1 MQANPFRTLPQTVEI
16 GGRYISIDPD
26 FRVFVALET
35 EMESDEPDVAGV
47 ISAFYRGVVPQ
58 DVEKAVEKFILF
70 YSCHDGGEEYRPNT
84 ESKGKDAGKWYDFA
98 QDADALL
105 ASFLDA
111 YGIDLS
117 TAELHWWTFRRL
129 MLNLPPDT
137 PFMQRVKYRTADT
150 SKMTKEERKHYI
162 KMRNIYAL
170 KRSIPAMTVEQRDDA
185 MREKMRR
192 RYEEAQRYVE
202 ENGAK
207 KS

>member
-1 MQANPFRTLPQTVEI
+1 MRDNPFRTLPQTVEI
-16 GGRYISIDPD
+16 RGRYIPIDPD
-26 FRVFVALET
+26 FRVFVALEN
-35 EMESDEPDVAGV
+35 EIDSESPDVAGV
-47 ISAFYRGVVPQ
+47 ISAFYLGNVPI

-70 YSCHDGGEEYRPNT
+70 YSCHDSGDEYTPNT
-84 ESKGKDAGKWYDFA
+84 EKKGKDAGKWYDFA

-105 ASFLDA
+105 ASFLDT

-117 TAELHWWTFRRL
+117 TAKLHWWTFRRL

-170 KRSIPAMTVEQRDDA
+170 KRSAPSMTVEQRDDA

-192 RYEEAQRYVE
+192 RYEEAKRYVE
-202 ENGAK
+202 ENGDG

>member
-1 MQANPFRTLPQTVEI
+1 MRANPFRALPETVEI
-16 GGRYISIDPD
+16 GGRFIPIDPD

-35 EMESDEPDVAGV
+35 EIGSEAPDLAGV
-47 ISAFYRGVVPQ
+47 ISAFYRGNIPQ
-58 DVEKAVEKFILF
+58 DTETAVEKFISF
-70 YSCHDGGEEYRPNT
+70 YTCHDDRDKYERT
-84 ESKGKDAGKWYDFA
+84 EGKKGKDAGKWYDFA

-117 TAELHWWTFRRL
+117 TATLHWWTFRRL

-150 SKMTKEERKHYI
+150 SRMTKEERNYYI

-170 KRSIPAMTVEQRDDA
+170 KKSGPAMTVEQRDEA
-185 MREKMRR
+185 LREKMRR
-192 RYEEAQRYVE
+192 RYEEARKYVE
-202 ENGAK
+202 ENGVK
-207 KS
+207 